1 MVIISI
7 MKRTKK
13 LTYILIMFFALA
25 MTSCV
30 TNYTTRY
37 LQNRDKD
44 YKSYVD
50 EEYTLKPQDEINIR
64 MFTTDADA
72 SKLFNGGAQSNGA
85 NMVSYKIYD
94 DGTIDLPYLKKVKV
108 EGMTIREC
116 SNFLTEKL
124 KDYTSPDLFV
134 KVTMAR
140 KVYYVI
146 GESGKGEKPFYK
158 DKLNIFE
165 ALAQC
170 GDLTTQADRKRIK
183 IIRNVDGEEKIIKF
197 DIRSKDILDSEYYYI
212 KPNDIIYVP
221 QTPGSF
227 FKITSFSSF
236 LGVITSSL
244 TFVLLVVQY
253 ATQK

>member
-44 YKSYVD
+44 YKPYVD

>member
-7 MKRTKK
+7 MKRTKE

-44 YKSYVD
+44 YKPYVD

>member
-1 MVIISI
+1 MKTTNKFTFLFI
-7 MKRTKK
+7 M
-13 LTYILIMFFALA
+13 LFALT
-25 MTSCV
+25 MSSCV

-37 LQNRDKD
+37 LQKIDRD
-44 YKSYVD
+44 YQPYVD
-50 EEYTLKPQDEINIR
+50 EDYTLKPQDEISLSMYSTNSEAI
-64 MFTTDADA
+64 
-72 SKLFNGGAQSNGA
+72 KLFGGGQNVGN
-85 NMVSYKIYD
+85 NMITYKVYD
-94 DGTIDLPYLKKVKV
+94 DGTIDIPYLKKIKV
-108 EGMTIREC
+108 EGLTVREC
-116 SNFLTEKL
+116 GKMLSEKL
-124 KDYTSPDLFV
+124 KEYTSPDLFV
-134 KVTMAR
+134 KVVMAR

-165 ALAQC
+165 ALAQS
-170 GDLTTQADRKRIK
+170 GDLSTQADRKRVMIL
-183 IIRNVDGEEKIIKF
+183 RNENGEQKIIKF

>member
-44 YKSYVD
+44 YKPYVD

-116 SNFLTEKL
+116 SKFLTEKL

>member
-44 YKSYVD
+44 YKPYVD

-212 KPNDIIYVP
+212 KPNDIIFVP

-244 TFVLLVVQY
+244 PFVLLVVQY

>member
-1 MVIISI
+1 
-7 MKRTKK
+7 MKLTHHI
-13 LTYILIMFFALA
+13 TYILISIFALT
-25 MTSCV
+25 MSSCV

-44 YKSYVD
+44 YKPYVD